1 MLVMSGW
8 AVIGIFVELF
18 GILNLFGTF
27 FPLVFS
33 VLRTVPIIGTFL
45 NLPVVAPVIDRISG
59 KTSAS
64 MV

>member
-8 AVIGIFVELF
+8 AVTGIFVELF
-18 GILNLFGTF
+18 GFLNLFGTF
-27 FPLVFS
+27 FPLVIT
-33 VLRTVPIIGTFL
+33 VLRTVPIIGPFL
-45 NLPVVAPVIDRISG
+45 NLPMVAPVVDRISG